1 MSEKTI
7 SVKVSMPVWRAFSDS
22 AKLNQLTVSKW
33 LEQAGRIYLS
43 THALTVPTDFP
54 KFEPVVKRKTGLNP
68 AQGEIPTRIVELLKT
83 EKKLAF
89 AAIVDSLEPLK
100 SEHRTRTNI
109 RNAILRLCGNG
120 TLTINE
126 SRIVRLA
133 KGRKS

>member
-7 SVKVSMPVWRAFSDS
+7 SVKVDSEVHRVFSGLAGIS
-22 AKLNQLTVSKW
+22 KLTVAKW
-33 LEQAGRIYLS
+33 LEMLGRKQVSPLK
-43 THALTVPTDFP
+43 TLPE
-54 KFEPVVKRKTGLNP
+54 FEPAVKRKTGLNP
-68 AQGEIPTRIVELLKT
+68 AQGEIPTRIVKLLKT

-100 SEHRTRTNI
+100 SEYRTRTNI

-120 TLTINE
+120 TLSMDE